1 MKALI
6 DVQKSFNQKTHL
18 QQTMSK
24 LKKVKEK
31 YNLESS
37 DELSEE
43 ERDSQK
49 IVAEE
54 AELSISE
61 LSESGLYIDIGK
73 AFYVACFLFS
83 QHLTKGML
91 FSLNLKN
98 YLK

>member
-73 AFYVACFLFS
+73 AFYVAFDCDQKEWPLIRIMGILIF
-83 QHLTKGML
+83 
-91 FSLNLKN
+91 
-98 YLK
+98 